1 MIPNENFHQ
10 SFFILVEELV
20 QLEQLTDVTL
30 ACGDGTNHQ
39 VDNYDNRRYDLDA
52 DNCRWERLEY
62 FLSTAFVCALADAL
76 GVLSLLPP
84 PAQREQA
91 QGETPYHP
99 PSRGQPEAYA
109 AVIALYV
116 QVSRF

>member
-1 MIPNENFHQ
+1 MSPLPVGMVPTTRLIIMI
-10 SFFILVEELV
+10 IA
-20 QLEQLTDVTL
+20 D
-30 ACGDGTNHQ
+30 
-39 VDNYDNRRYDLDA
+39 DLDA
-52 DNCRWERLEY
+52 DNRRWERLEY
-62 FLSTAFVCALADAL
+62 FLSTAFVGALADAL

>member
-1 MIPNENFHQ
+1 MT
-10 SFFILVEELV
+10 
-20 QLEQLTDVTL
+20 LTLTIADEK
-30 ACGDGTNHQ
+30 
-39 VDNYDNRRYDLDA
+39 DL
-52 DNCRWERLEY
+52 NI
-62 FLSTAFVCALADAL
+62 SSPAFVCALADAL
-76 GVLSLLPP
+76 GLLSLLPP

-116 QVSRF
+116 QVSRFFKFNLSLF